1 MAMTEAGFFQQKRS
15 SPAGFALVVMLH
27 VGVLGAVMLAK
38 GPIFVVPDRG
48 PIDVYNVPIPPEPD
62 PNPPEPQPDNP
73 PPQHDTVIDT
83 IPPVVQTRPTDTAV
97 DIRPVDPQPPFGG
110 TGTDTGTR
118 PADPPAP
125 PPVRRAAEIDQRF
138 AAAFQPPY
146 PPAELRA
153 ERSGVVRLRVTIGA
167 DGRVIR
173 VERLSAT
180 SDAFWAVAERQALS
194 RWRFRPATLDGRPVE
209 STKDMTLRFR
219 IEDA

>member
-1 MAMTEAGFFQQKRS
+1 MAMTEAGFFQQKRG
-15 SPAGFALVVMLH
+15 SPTGFALVVMLH

-38 GPIFVVPDRG
+38 GPTFIRPFHPPTKITFIEPPHDPD
-48 PIDVYNVPIPPEPD
+48 PIPPEPR
-62 PNPPEPQPDNP
+62 PENPQP
-73 PPQHDTVIDT
+73 QHETVIDT
-83 IPPVVQTRPTDTAV
+83 FPPITPTRPTDTVV
-97 DIRPVDPQPPFGG
+97 DTRPADPPSPFSG

-125 PPVRRAAEIDQRF
+125 PPVRRAAEIDPRY
-138 AAAFQPPY
+138 AAALQPPY
-146 PPAELRA
+146 PPVELRA
-153 ERSGVVRLRVTIGA
+153 ERSGVVRLRVTIGT
-167 DGRVIR
+167 DGRVIQ
-173 VERLSAT
+173 VARLSAT

>member
-15 SPAGFALVVMLH
+15 SPTGFALVVMLH

-38 GPIFVVPDRG
+38 GPAFIRPFHPPTKITFIEPPRDPD
-48 PIDVYNVPIPPEPD
+48 PIPPA
-62 PNPPEPQPDNP
+62 PQPENP
-73 PPQHDTVIDT
+73 RPRQETVIDT
-83 IPPVVQTRPTDTAV
+83 FRPIVPRESTDIVVDT
-97 DIRPVDPQPPFGG
+97 RPVDPQPPFNG

-118 PADPPAP
+118 PADPPVP
-125 PPVRRAAEIDQRF
+125 PPVRRAAEIDPRF
-138 AAAFQPPY
+138 AAALQPPY

-153 ERSGVVRLRVTIGA
+153 ERSGVVRLRVTIGT

-180 SDAFWAVAERQALS
+180 SDAFWAVAERQALN